1 MPVSL
6 IESAGLGA
14 SHIRLPPEEAQELA
28 ASCYGIAGRAVRF
41 ETEKDDTF
49 RLTAEDGKTYVL
61 KVANPRENDDEIA
74 LQVAL
79 LGHLNGRDCGTAVPQ
94 VVPTA
99 NGSAVC
105 AYRDRAGQARSVRL
119 LTYLHGTPLS
129 DTVST
134 AAEREKIGK
143 VLARLRLA
151 MADFSHPADT
161 RELAWDIRHL
171 ARLEP
176 LLPHIADREKRGL
189 VERGLARF
197 AALAGRLDGA
207 RMQVLHNDF
216 SRSNI
221 VVDHDDLRFVTG
233 VIDFGDAVRTAIA
246 VDVST
251 ALLNQL
257 PLSAREDLFLEGRDL
272 LRGYLSV
279 ADLTPGELELMPHL
293 VMGRVVA
300 RALITHWR
308 SAMLP
313 DNAPYIM
320 RNTAQGWAQLEWFL
334 ARPAEEISARFLE
347 STAGFASRRPDMK
360 ETADAGE

>member
-14 SHIRLPPEEAQELA
+14 SHIRLPPEEAEALA
-28 ASCYGIAGRAVRF
+28 LSRYGIAGRAVRF

-49 RLTAEDGKTYVL
+49 RLAAGDGRIHVL

-79 LGHLNGRDCGTAVPQ
+79 LDHLAGRDCGTAVPR
-94 VVPTA
+94 VVPA
-99 NGSAVC
+99 ADGAAISL
-105 AYRDRAGQARSVRL
+105 YRDRAGQMRSVRL
-119 LTYLHGTPLS
+119 LTYLHGAPLS

-134 AAEREKIGK
+134 AAEREKIGR

-151 MADFSHPADT
+151 MADFSHPADG

-176 LLPHIADREKRGL
+176 LLPHIADREKREL
-189 VERGLARF
+189 VARGLARF

-221 VVDHDDLRFVTG
+221 VVDHDDPRFVTG
-233 VIDFGDAVRTAIA
+233 IIDFGDAVRTAIA

-257 PLSAREDLFLEGRDL
+257 PSCARDDLFLEGRDL
-272 LRGYLSV
+272 LSGYLAV
-279 ADLTPGELELMPHL
+279 ADLTEGELALVPHL

-313 DNAPYIM
+313 ENATYIM

-334 ARPAEEISARFLE
+334 ARSADEISDKFLE
-347 STAGFASRRPDMK
+347 STAGLAAGRPDMK

>member
-1 MPVSL
+1 MSTNL

-14 SHIRLPPEEAQELA
+14 SHIHLPPDEAERLA
-28 ASCYGIAGRAVRF
+28 AARFGITEQAVRF

-49 RLTAEDGKTYVL
+49 RLTSEDGDTYVL
-61 KVANPRENDDEIA
+61 KVANPQEDDNEIA
-74 LQVAL
+74 LQVSL
-79 LGHLNGRDCGTAVPQ
+79 LEYLKDRDCGTAIPRI
-94 VVPTA
+94 VPTRERQTV
-99 NGSAVC
+99 STYV
-105 AYRDRAGQARSVRL
+105 DQAGQKRSVRL

-129 DTVST
+129 DTVSN
-134 AAEREKIGK
+134 ALEREKIGR

-151 MADFSHPADT
+151 MADFSHPADG

-176 LLPHIADREKRGL
+176 LLPYIENREQQAM

-197 AALAGRLDGA
+197 KRLVHRLEGA
-207 RMQVLHNDF
+207 RKQVLHNDF

-221 VVDHDDLRFVTG
+221 VVDHNDPRFVTG
-233 VIDFGDAVRTAIA
+233 IIDFGDAVRTAIA

-257 PLSAREDLFLEGRDL
+257 PQVYRDDLFLEGRDL
-272 LRGYLSV
+272 LRGYLSL
-279 ADLTPGELELMPHL
+279 ADLTFQELELIPHL

-308 SAMLP
+308 SALLP
-313 DNAPYIM
+313 ENATYIM
-320 RNTAQGWAQLEWFL
+320 RNTEQGWAQLEWFL
-334 ARPAEEISARFLE
+334 NRSADAISSEFHEYATNVE
-347 STAGFASRRPDMK
+347 ASRTDTK
-360 ETADAGE
+360 EVADVDE